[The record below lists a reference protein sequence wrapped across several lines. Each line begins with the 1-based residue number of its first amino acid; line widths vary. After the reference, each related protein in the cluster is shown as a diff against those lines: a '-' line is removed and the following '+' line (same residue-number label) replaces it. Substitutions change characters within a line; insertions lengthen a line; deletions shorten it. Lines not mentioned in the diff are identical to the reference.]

1 MSKTATKPVGKG
13 APKTNT
19 FSGLGDML
27 VGGFDQSL
35 MSEAIPR
42 TMYKLADIE
51 VEPQVR
57 EEFEDEDN
65 SLDELGESLAKGQ
78 IQPILLRKGRVKP
91 YLLVCGGRRY
101 LAGERKGLV
110 ELWGDYRPDMT
121 DEEAER
127 LQFQENIQRKN
138 LTQIEEAKRIQR
150 DLDAL
155 GSVEAVLEKHN
166 KSRAWLSKILALLT
180 LPEQAK
186 RLVKES
192 ISADLEVIN
201 TVKTIEKA
209 DPSKAKALVDELKE
223 SRGKVNARAKAAAVK
238 EEVKPKKEKKDTGG
252 SVATPRDRSQEE
264 PGQGQIFAGAK
275 HEDEDEGDDQ
285 APTSAAPPALRP
297 AETLG
302 RAYTNIFEHSS
313 SPKVVLEVLSD
324 DERDSVEAWLLTFYE
339 AGKQAKDTGRAVMQG
354 FRNGQFACDG
364 DGAFALVAFLHG
376 ADSGAKFSLLNILA
390 AAKP

>member
-1 MSKTATKPVGKG
+1 MSKTAMKTVGQSV
-13 APKTNT
+13 PKTSA
-19 FSGLGDML
+19 FAGLGDML
-27 VGGFDQSL
+27 AGGFDQSL
-35 MSEAIPR
+35 LSDAIPR

-51 VEPQVR
+51 IEPQVR
-57 EEFEDEDN
+57 EEFEDDEN
-65 SLDELGESLAKGQ
+65 SLDELGESLAKAQ

-91 YLLVCGGRRY
+91 YLLVCGGRRF
-101 LAGERKGLV
+101 LAAERKGLV
-110 ELWGDYRPDMT
+110 ELWGDCRPDMT
-121 DEEAER
+121 DDEAER
-127 LQFQENIQRKN
+127 IQFQENIQRKN

-155 GSVEAVLEKHN
+155 GSVEAVLAKHN
-166 KSRAWLSKILALLT
+166 KGRAWLSKILALLT

-186 RLVKES
+186 RLVKEN

-209 DPSKAKALVDELKE
+209 NPQKAKALVDELRD

-264 PGQGQIFAGAK
+264 PGEGQIFAGAK
-275 HEDEDEGDDQ
+275 HDDEDEADDQ

-302 RAYTNIFEHSS
+302 RVYTNIFEFGAV
-313 SPKVVLEVLSD
+313 PKTMLDLMQA

-339 AGKQAKDTGRAVMQG
+339 AGKQAKDSGRAVMQG

-376 ADSGAKFSLLNILA
+376 AESGTKFNLLNILGA
-390 AAKP
+390 VKA

>member
-1 MSKTATKPVGKG
+1 MSKTAMKIVGG
-13 APKTNT
+13 APKSSA
-19 FSGLGDML
+19 FAGLGDML
-27 VGGFDQSL
+27 AGGFDQSL

-42 TMYKLADIE
+42 TMYKLEDIE

-57 EEFEDEDN
+57 EEFEDEEN
-65 SLDELGESLAKGQ
+65 SLDELGESLAKAQ
-78 IQPILLRKGRVKP
+78 IQPILLRKGRLKP
-91 YLLVCGGRRY
+91 YLLVCGGRRF
-101 LAGERKGLV
+101 LAAERKGLV
-110 ELWGDYRPDMT
+110 ELWGDCRPDMT

-127 LQFQENIQRKN
+127 IQFQENIQRKN

-150 DLDAL
+150 DLDTL
-155 GSVEAVLEKHN
+155 GSVEAVLAKHN
-166 KSRAWLSKILALLT
+166 KGRAWLSKILALLT

-186 RLVKES
+186 RLVKEN

-209 DPSKAKALVDELKE
+209 NPQKAKALVDELRD

-252 SVATPRDRSQEE
+252 SVATPRDRSQED
-264 PGQGQIFAGAK
+264 PGEGQIFAGAK
-275 HEDEDEGDDQ
+275 ADEDDDNQ
-285 APTSAAPPALRP
+285 APTSAAPPALAP

-302 RAYTNIFEHSS
+302 RAYVNLFEFGA
-313 SPKVVLEVLSD
+313 SPKTLLD
-324 DERDSVEAWLLTFYE
+324 LMQPDERESVEAWLLTFYE
-339 AGKQAKDTGRAVMQG
+339 AGKQAKDSARAVMQG

-376 ADSGAKFSLLNILA
+376 ADSGAKFNLLNILGTVKA
-390 AAKP
+390 

>member
-1 MSKTATKPVGKG
+1 MSKTAMKIVGQG
-13 APKTNT
+13 APKSSA
-19 FSGLGDML
+19 FAGLGDML
-27 VGGFDQSL
+27 AGGFDQSL

-42 TMYKLADIE
+42 TMYKLEDIE
-51 VEPQVR
+51 IEPQVR
-57 EEFEDEDN
+57 EEFEDEEN
-65 SLDELGESLAKGQ
+65 SLDELGESLAKAQ
-78 IQPILLRKGRVKP
+78 IQPILLRKGRLKP
-91 YLLVCGGRRY
+91 YLLVCGGRRF
-101 LAGERKGLV
+101 LAAERKGLV
-110 ELWGDYRPDMT
+110 ELWGDCRPDMT

-127 LQFQENIQRKN
+127 IQFQENIQRKN

-150 DLDAL
+150 DLDTL
-155 GSVEAVLEKHN
+155 GSVEAVLAKHN
-166 KSRAWLSKILALLT
+166 KGRAWLSKILALLT

-186 RLVKES
+186 RLVKEN

-209 DPSKAKALVDELKE
+209 NPQKAKALVDELRD

-264 PGQGQIFAGAK
+264 PGQGQVFAGAK
-275 HEDEDEGDDQ
+275 ADEDDDNQ
-285 APTSAAPPALRP
+285 APTSAAPPALAP

-302 RAYTNIFEHSS
+302 RAYVNLFEFGA
-313 SPKVVLEVLSD
+313 SPKTLLD
-324 DERDSVEAWLLTFYE
+324 LMQPDERESVEAWLLTFYE
-339 AGKQAKDTGRAVMQG
+339 AGKQAKDSARAVMQG

-376 ADSGAKFSLLNILA
+376 ADSGAKFNLLNILGTVKA
-390 AAKP
+390 